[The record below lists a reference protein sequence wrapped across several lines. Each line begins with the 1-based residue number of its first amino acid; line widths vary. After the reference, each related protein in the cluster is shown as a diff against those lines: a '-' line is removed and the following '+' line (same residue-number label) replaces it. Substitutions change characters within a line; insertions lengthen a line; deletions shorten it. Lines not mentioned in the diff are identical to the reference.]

1 MCVCVSHKEYL
12 LTDCGE
18 NAWQISK
25 NKHLERLYV
34 SANLKRVFVVVV
46 TSFFILFFLFSLL
59 QISGSAS
66 EPLSSKRLPPVWAS
80 EQKLFLRLLEQCLE
94 FSYFPEIRIC
104 LA

>member
-1 MCVCVSHKEYL
+1 MCVSHKEYL

-46 TSFFILFFLFSLL
+46 TSFFHPLLSLFPSANKWLSFRASLL
-59 QISGSAS
+59 QKAS
-66 EPLSSKRLPPVWAS
+66 PSVG
-80 EQKLFLRLLEQCLE
+80 F
-94 FSYFPEIRIC
+94 
-104 LA
+104 